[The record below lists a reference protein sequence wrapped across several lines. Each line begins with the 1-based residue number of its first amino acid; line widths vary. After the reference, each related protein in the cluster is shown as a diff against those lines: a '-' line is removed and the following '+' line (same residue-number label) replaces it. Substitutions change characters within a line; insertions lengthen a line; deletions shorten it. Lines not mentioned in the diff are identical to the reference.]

1 MPKALAIFAA
11 ALALAVALADCGGTT
26 SSNPTPAPTGS
37 FTPDPTITAAT
48 VAVTENQGTP
58 APYIPV
64 EISTPASTSSPRP
77 GTPFLTQK
85 TGVKGMTKFT
95 HLNPNNWYC
104 FVAILG
110 SLKNSSTCVNWT
122 TWQFDT
128 ITLGN

>member
-11 ALALAVALADCGGTT
+11 AVALGIVLIDCGGSN
-26 SSNPTPAPTGS
+26 SSTPTPSPTGS
-37 FTPDPTITAAT
+37 FTPDPTISDAT
-48 VAVTENQGTP
+48 IAVTHNQGTP
-58 APYIPV
+58 DPYTPV
-64 EISTPASTSSPRP
+64 EISTPSSTSSPRP

-110 SLKNSSTCVNWT
+110 PSQTSSNCSNWT